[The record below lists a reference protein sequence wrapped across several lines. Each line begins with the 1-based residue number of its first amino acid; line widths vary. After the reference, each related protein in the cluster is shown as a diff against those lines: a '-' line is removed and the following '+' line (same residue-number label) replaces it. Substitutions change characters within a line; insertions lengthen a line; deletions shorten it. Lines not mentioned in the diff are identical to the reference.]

1 MFYYHYYFLGQ
12 HFSLPVEQLVA
23 LMIQGN
29 GGWRRRR
36 RDEDGQMVLA
46 LSVNPR
52 YARKECLSDV
62 GEGGDCEDELDQ
74 NAEKGGEEFEGE
86 GLWNVKRRAVKS
98 VVRGMR

>member
-23 LMIQGN
+23 SMIQGN

-46 LSVNPR
+46 LSVNPK

-62 GEGGDCEDELDQ
+62 GEGGDCETS
-74 NAEKGGEEFEGE
+74 
-86 GLWNVKRRAVKS
+86 WTRMPRRAARS
-98 VVRGMR
+98 LRARGCGM